1 VPGTTVTRT
10 DGPRQWLR
18 FHRGSTTAAQVVA
31 AVAAS
36 ARLRDLTIEEPAIED
51 IVRGIYE
58 RSSRQSAGGSRQ

>member
-1 VPGTTVTRT
+1 MTRT
-10 DGPRQWLR
+10 DGPRQWLTFR
-18 FHRGSTTAAQVVA
+18 RSETTAAQVVA

-58 RSSRQSAGGSRQ
+58 RGLSVPA